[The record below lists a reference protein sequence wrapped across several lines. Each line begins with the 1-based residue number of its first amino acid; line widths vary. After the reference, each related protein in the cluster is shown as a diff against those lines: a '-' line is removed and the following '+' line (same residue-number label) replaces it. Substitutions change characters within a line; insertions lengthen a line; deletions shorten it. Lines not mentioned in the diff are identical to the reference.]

1 MAPDGEPQGL
11 YLIVEVADAAGAVA
25 RLRAALDA
33 APVRA
38 VLLAPA
44 CGAVL
49 SADSVRAAL
58 ELAQKDGI
66 AALIEDDDAL
76 ARALGADGVHLT
88 WSSDI
93 EQRFRQARETVGG
106 RAIVG
111 VEAGSSR
118 HDAMTLGEAGAD
130 YVAFS
135 IAAGDT
141 EAARADRL
149 DLCAWWSE
157 IFEVPCVAFDCADAE
172 DARDLAEAG
181 VDFLAVRLA
190 AGASPAEV
198 AERVEMVARALARR
212 EGVS

>member
-1 MAPDGEPQGL
+1 MAPGEEPLGL

-25 RLRAALDA
+25 RARAGLDA
-33 APVRA
+33 ASVRA

-44 CGAVL
+44 TGTAL
-49 SADSVRAAL
+49 TADTARAAL
-58 ELAQKDGI
+58 ELVQKAGV

-76 ARALGADGVHLT
+76 ARTLGADGVHLS

-93 EQRFRQARETVGG
+93 ERRYRRARETLGG
-106 RAIVG
+106 GAIVG
-111 VEAGSSR
+111 VDAGTSR

-135 IAAGDT
+135 IGDGDPA
-141 EAARADRL
+141 AARAARL

-157 IFEVPCVAFDCADAE
+157 IFEVPCVAFDCVDAADAC
-172 DARDLAEAG
+172 DLAETGA
-181 VDFLAVRLA
+181 DFLAMRLA
-190 AGASPAEV
+190 SGTTPAEV
-198 AERVEMVARALARR
+198 AERVGMVARALAGR